1 MYFYVYFKNENVYK
15 KMLLIG
21 GSFLAGFLVI
31 SLLSV
36 VALYRVNE
44 DYDFITY
51 YQQIDWGNVRS
62 VFYPFMPF
70 FATIRADYI
79 HLNELLLYLSTSN
92 YSVGDMFLSDF
103 LTILPGTQ
111 LGSRN
116 IVGDVIGAR
125 VMPNGV
131 PMSITVSLH
140 GILFAD
146 FGWAGLLFFSFLI
159 GLFVTWS
166 FNQYKKGDL
175 EFLPLFVFIFISF
188 LKSIHSGYLDFSFYF
203 QLIFILGVLLVS
215 KYRFFLGR

>member
-1 MYFYVYFKNENVYK
+1 
-15 KMLLIG
+15 
-21 GSFLAGFLVI
+21 
-31 SLLSV
+31 
-36 VALYRVNE
+36 
-44 DYDFITY
+44 
-51 YQQIDWGNVRS
+51 
-62 VFYPFMPF
+62 
-70 FATIRADYI
+70 
-79 HLNELLLYLSTSN
+79 
-92 YSVGDMFLSDF
+92 
-103 LTILPGTQ
+103 
-111 LGSRN
+111 SRN

-175 EFLPLFVFIFISF
+175 VFLPLFVFIFISF

-203 QLIFILGVLLVS
+203 QLIFILGLLLVS